1 MASRNQA
8 PCKMPLVMSIALLIC
23 ATQAFDPNT
32 KIKIKQGT
40 LQGLTEVIP
49 NAHGPIKAI
58 NKYLG
63 VPYAT
68 APTGKL
74 RFAPPQPH
82 KGWNGVYKATH
93 FRSICMQLIHHYNVS
108 IQQAWEGF
116 SETDENIS
124 EDCLYLNIYTP
135 QNASNAEKP
144 YPVLAY
150 IHGGGFFAG
159 TPIRV
164 VTPGEYLPL
173 RGIVLVSIQYRL
185 GPFGFFSTGNSV
197 APGNYG
203 MLDQVEALKW
213 IKENIKSFGGDPTR
227 VTLLGESAG
236 GSSVNLHLLSPLSK
250 GLFHRVISESGSDL
264 SPFAFHGE
272 SGVTLS
278 SLELVEDLNCAATNK
293 ERMLD
298 CLRNKT
304 ALQILNT
311 TAYQSQS
318 SFFPVVDQ
326 HFLQDSP
333 INLRKAGKFQKL
345 PTIAGFVSDEG
356 SFLLAHSSE
365 YNKAIF
371 RRNIEDY
378 IFDSMR
384 HSAEHK
390 PLLVDAVEFQ
400 YTRWPGDD
408 NNPSNIR
415 RSIID
420 AFTDYFVVAPTYAS
434 LAFQSQHS
442 PTWLYEFRHRS
453 DHSLKQGWEGVAH
466 GDITAYV
473 FGVPLLNASSPHP
486 YTAADR
492 NISDFMVTVYTNFVK
507 FGNTTPEPV
516 YGITWSNFQP
526 NDQAYLR
533 IGATPEMS
541 KDFKPLKVAFWNDYL
556 PALSNSLM
564 EKIKCQD
571 HDVHVT
577 KSRGNTNTISC
588 WDLMLILFLTNI
600 WLLLQ

>member
-8 PCKMPLVMSIALLIC
+8 PCKMLLVMSIALLIC
-23 ATQAFDPNT
+23 ATQAFDPNA
-32 KIKIKQGT
+32 KIEIKQGT

-82 KGWNGVYKATH
+82 KGWNEVYQATH

-197 APGNYG
+197 AQEI
-203 MLDQVEALKW
+203 MECLDQVEALKW

-345 PTIAGFVSDEG
+345 PTIAGFVSDE
-356 SFLLAHSSE
+356 
-365 YNKAIF
+365 
-371 RRNIEDY
+371 
-378 IFDSMR
+378 
-384 HSAEHK
+384 
-390 PLLVDAVEFQ
+390 VDAVEFQ

-526 NDQAYLR
+526 NDQA
-533 IGATPEMS
+533 
-541 KDFKPLKVAFWNDYL
+541 
-556 PALSNSLM
+556 
-564 EKIKCQD
+564 
-571 HDVHVT
+571 
-577 KSRGNTNTISC
+577 
-588 WDLMLILFLTNI
+588 
-600 WLLLQ
+600 